1 MLIRFAN
8 IPVIVDVNGRIEPSV
23 AAWALWLTESQERS
37 AGTVHSYVNALSLF
51 FDYLSFYDVFDST
64 EKDIEWMLTRFKIA
78 LRDGLPDIGWP
89 DHSDS
94 YVSNV
99 LTAVSLYLEYIDLR
113 DVSSVYRGV
122 NRFVRTARKARSFL
136 GHIKPGTISRTKRN
150 QRQRNVRIGIKSG
163 PRAVRYFPPEKFW
176 EFIDAV
182 PSHRD
187 KALYLLMAGT
197 SARISQALNVWQRD
211 VLFDKRKVIFKD
223 PREHDRRKDLKI
235 HYGLC
240 PDERI
245 QNKGPLPGVWVLPSL
260 KKEFFRQAI
269 LYREREFIPEG
280 KHVHPHPYFFIT
292 KTSGRLSI
300 RQVDHQ
306 FQIITD
312 RLGIKGLSPH
322 SLRHLYG
329 YYAFVIL
336 GVDIAYLQY
345 CMGHRH
351 VSSTEM
357 YTHIPTDISETIL
370 RRALKKLEEIKDSS
384 KGATHRIR
392 FETGPVYQN
401 LITNGRD

>member
-1 MLIRFAN
+1 MLIRFGN
-8 IPVIVDVNGRIEPSV
+8 VPVIVDEKGRIEPSV
-23 AAWALWLTESQERS
+23 AAWALWLTESQECS
-37 AGTVHSYVNALSLF
+37 AGTVYFYVKAVSLF
-51 FDYLSFYDVFDST
+51 YEYLFFYDAFDST
-64 EKDIEWMLTRFKIA
+64 EKYIERILIRFKIA
-78 LRDGLPDIGWP
+78 LREGLPDIGWL

-94 YVSNV
+94 YVSNI

-113 DVSSVYRGV
+113 DVSSAYRGL
-122 NRFVRTARKARSFL
+122 NRFVRTARKDRSFL
-136 GHIKPGTISRTKRN
+136 GHIKPGKIARTNRN
-150 QRQRNVRIGIKSG
+150 QRQRNVRVGIQSG

-176 EFIDAV
+176 DFIDAV

-211 VLFDKRKVIFKD
+211 VLFDERKIIFKD
-223 PREHDRRKDLKI
+223 PREYERRKDLKI
-235 HYGLC
+235 RYGLF

-245 QNKGPLPGVWVLPSL
+245 QNKGPLPGVWVLPTL

-269 LYREREFIPEG
+269 LYREREFIPES
-280 KHVHPHPYFFIT
+280 KHVHPHPYFFVT
-292 KTSGRLSI
+292 KTSRRLSI

-306 FQIITD
+306 FKIITH

-336 GVDIAYLQY
+336 GIDIAYLQY

-351 VSSTEM
+351 ISSTET
-357 YTHIPTDISETIL
+357 YAHIPTDIPEKIL
-370 RRALKKLEEIKDSS
+370 RKALKRLEEINDSK
-384 KGATHRIR
+384 KGTRSIR
-392 FETGPVYQN
+392 FAAGPGYQN
-401 LITNGRD
+401 SITNG